1 MRRALKLII
10 IFILLAGAA
19 QGYTILNG
27 YVTDNAN
34 QITPEYKSQILEEI
48 TQIKKNSSIE
58 IAILTVPDLNGQTIE
73 QFSIDTAQG
82 NGVGKSGKDN
92 GLLITIAQQERKW
105 RIEVG
110 YGLEGTITDAQA
122 KIIGERYLKPGL
134 AAGNWGKGILDTLNQ
149 IELEINKEN
158 NVELEKPKANTD
170 TGGDGFIL
178 LLITVVAAIFLM
190 AWFNGGGDNST
201 ERRERRRKKRY
212 TGSYHSSGRND
223 SKEEDSLESDTIH
236 HSYYS
241 GGYDRNS
248 SSDSDSSDSG
258 GSDSG
263 SFGGGGFG
271 GGGAS
276 GGF

>member
-1 MRRALKLII
+1 MTS
-10 IFILLAGAA
+10 
-19 QGYTILNG
+19 GYVQLTG
-27 YVTDNAN
+27 YVTDNAA
-34 QITPEYKSQILEEI
+34 QITPDYESQILKKI
-48 TQIKKNSSIE
+48 TQIEKNTSIE

-92 GLLITIAQQERKW
+92 GLLITVAQQERKW

-110 YGLEGTITDAQA
+110 YGLEGTITDAQV

-134 AAGNWGKGILDTLNQ
+134 ASGNWGKGILDTLNQ
-149 IELEINKEN
+149 IELESNKEN
-158 NVELEKPKANTD
+158 TVESEQPKANTN
-170 TGGDGFIL
+170 TGADGL
-178 LLITVVAAIFLM
+178 LTLLIVVVAAICLM
-190 AWFNGGGDNST
+190 VWFTGGNDNST
-201 ERRERRRKKRY
+201 ERRERRRRKGY

-223 SKEEDSLESDTIH
+223 SKEEDSLESDVVH

-241 GGYDRNS
+241 GGYDSNN

-258 GSDSG
+258 GSDFG
-263 SFGGGGFG
+263 GFGGGGFG